1 MSISTASIRIN
12 TRGNSEIIDITRQIA
27 DQIKNSTMDDGIVT
41 IFISGSTAGI
51 TTIEYEGG
59 LISDFREMWDRNI
72 PQDISYQHN
81 QKWGDGNGHSHI
93 RASTLGASL
102 VVPFTNKTMTLGT
115 WQQIILV
122 DFDNRP
128 RTRDI
133 VIQLIGE

>member
-1 MSISTASIRIN
+1 MNISTANIRIS
-12 TRGNSEIIDITRQIA
+12 TTGNCEIIDITRQIA
-27 DQIKNSTMDDGIVT
+27 DEIKSSNMDDGIVT

-59 LISDFREMWDRNI
+59 LISDFKDMWERNV
-72 PQDISYQHN
+72 PQDITYQHN
-81 QKWGDGNGHSHI
+81 QKWGDENGHSHI
-93 RASTLGASL
+93 RASSLGPSL

-115 WQQIILV
+115 WQQIVLV

-133 VIQLIGE
+133 VIQLLGE